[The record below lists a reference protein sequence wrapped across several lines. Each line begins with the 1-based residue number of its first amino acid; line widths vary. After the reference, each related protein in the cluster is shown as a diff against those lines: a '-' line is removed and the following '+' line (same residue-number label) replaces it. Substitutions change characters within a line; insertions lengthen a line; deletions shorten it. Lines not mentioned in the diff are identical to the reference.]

1 MKLFNK
7 KTPREYILYSAIIAV
22 GIILDQ
28 LTKFLVTK
36 YMTIY
41 QSIPLIKDFLHLTYT
56 TNDGAA
62 FGMMDDPSQRWIFLA
77 VSTVAILIFT
87 AYLYLGHA
95 DNMLYAVSLSMVIS
109 GGIGNMIDRLGFGFY
124 VNPKTGMGEV
134 VDFIDFCGIW
144 NAVFNGADS
153 FVCVG
158 AGMLILALLI
168 DLKKEYALEKAKK
181 AAKANGEVTESAPA
195 EEATVTEEISINIES
210 QPVVNESAEKN
221 TAEAAI
227 EETKE

>member
-1 MKLFNK
+1 MTLFIK
-7 KTPREYILYSAIIAV
+7 KKPKDYILYSAIILV

-36 YMTIY
+36 YMTLY
-41 QSIPLIKDFLHLTYT
+41 QSIPLIKGFLHLTYT

-62 FGMMDDPSQRWIFLA
+62 FGMMDGQRWIFIL
-77 VSTVAILIFT
+77 VSTLAIVAFI

-95 DNMLYAVSLSMVIS
+95 DNMLYAISLSMVIS

-124 VNPKTGMGEV
+124 VNPNTGLGEV

-144 NAVFNGADS
+144 DAIFNGADS

-158 AGMLILALLI
+158 AGLLILALVI
-168 DLKKEYALEKAKK
+168 DLKKEYELEKAKK
-181 AAKANGEVTESAPA
+181 AAAAKVTESVSEDDKA
-195 EEATVTEEISINIES
+195 E
-210 QPVVNESAEKN
+210 
-221 TAEAAI
+221 
-227 EETKE
+227 

>member
-1 MKLFNK
+1 MTLFIK
-7 KTPREYILYSAIIAV
+7 KKPKDYILYSAIILV

-36 YMTIY
+36 YMTLY
-41 QSIPLIKDFLHLTYT
+41 QSIPLIKGFLHLTYT

-62 FGMMDDPSQRWIFLA
+62 FGMMDGQRWVFIV
-77 VSTVAILIFT
+77 VSTLAIVAFI

-95 DNMLYAVSLSMVIS
+95 DNMLYAISLSMVIS

-124 VNPKTGMGEV
+124 VNPNTGLGEV

-144 NAVFNGADS
+144 DAIFNGADS

-158 AGMLILALLI
+158 AGLLILALVI
-168 DLKKEYALEKAKK
+168 DLKKEYELEKAKK
-181 AAKANGEVTESAPA
+181 AAAAEVTESASEDDKA
-195 EEATVTEEISINIES
+195 E
-210 QPVVNESAEKN
+210 
-221 TAEAAI
+221 
-227 EETKE
+227 

>member
-1 MKLFNK
+1 MTLFIK
-7 KTPREYILYSAIIAV
+7 KKPKDYILYSAIILV

-36 YMTIY
+36 YMTLY
-41 QSIPLIKDFLHLTYT
+41 QSIPLIKGFLHLTYT

-62 FGMMDDPSQRWIFLA
+62 FGMMDGQRWVFIV
-77 VSTVAILIFT
+77 VSTLAIVAFI

-95 DNMLYAVSLSMVIS
+95 DNMLYAISLSMVIS

-124 VNPKTGMGEV
+124 VNPNTGLGEV

-144 NAVFNGADS
+144 DAIFNGADS

-158 AGMLILALLI
+158 AGLLILALVI
-168 DLKKEYALEKAKK
+168 DLKKEYELEKAKK
-181 AAKANGEVTESAPA
+181 TAAAEGTESVSEDDKA
-195 EEATVTEEISINIES
+195 E
-210 QPVVNESAEKN
+210 
-221 TAEAAI
+221 
-227 EETKE
+227 

>member
-1 MKLFNK
+1 MTLFIK
-7 KTPREYILYSAIIAV
+7 KKPKDYILYSAIILV

-36 YMTIY
+36 YMTLY
-41 QSIPLIKDFLHLTYT
+41 QSIPLIKGFLHLTYT

-62 FGMMDDPSQRWIFLA
+62 FGMMDGQRWVFIV
-77 VSTVAILIFT
+77 VSTLAIVAFI

-95 DNMLYAVSLSMVIS
+95 DNMLYAISLSMVIS

-124 VNPKTGMGEV
+124 VNPNTGLGEV

-144 NAVFNGADS
+144 DAIFNGADS

-158 AGMLILALLI
+158 AGLLILALVI
-168 DLKKEYALEKAKK
+168 DLKKEYELEKAKK
-181 AAKANGEVTESAPA
+181 AAAAEVTESVSEDDKA
-195 EEATVTEEISINIES
+195 E
-210 QPVVNESAEKN
+210 
-221 TAEAAI
+221 
-227 EETKE
+227 